1 MLSHLYVA
9 RGLRPRRWLSPVRG
23 GEAAGRGLHVLG
35 FSRTRGGSFYERL
48 GCNAIRFT
56 DGAANEGERR
66 TCCTSGV
73 LKQHS
78 GCVSAKADY
87 AIRAMIELA
96 AAGVGPV
103 KADRIS
109 QAQEIPIKFL
119 ENIMVDLRHAGL
131 VRSQRGTEGGYWLAR
146 PAEEINLA
154 QVVRAVEGPL
164 ANVRGRRSEEVE
176 FSGAAAPLREVWIAV
191 RASLRAVLESV
202 TLADVA
208 RGELPD
214 AVAGL
219 TSDADAWLPH

>member
-1 MLSHLYVA
+1 M
-9 RGLRPRRWLSPVRG
+9 R
-23 GEAAGRGLHVLG
+23 
-35 FSRTRGGSFYERL
+35 
-48 GCNAIRFT
+48 
-56 DGAANEGERR
+56 
-66 TCCTSGV
+66 
-73 LKQHS
+73 
-78 GCVSAKADY
+78 VSAKADY
-87 AIRAMIELA
+87 AIRAAVELA
-96 AAGVGPV
+96 AAGGGPL
-103 KADRIS
+103 KAERIA

-119 ENIMVDLRHAGL
+119 ENIMADLRQAGL

-176 FSGAAAPLREVWIAV
+176 FTGTAAPLREVWIAV
-191 RASLRAVLESV
+191 RASLRGVLESV

-219 TSDADAWLPH
+219 TSDAEAWLPH